1 MTDSE
6 EIRNLLL
13 QIRNKLSGI
22 GDELEN
28 ISTMTAVLDDML
40 SELSDI
46 WDELKSI
53 SAMTNVLDD
62 ILEELKEER
71 DQDGQEVEEELEKI
85 TLTRRI
91 P

>member
-71 DQDGQEVEEELEKI
+71 EQGTKVKQEPEKI
-85 TLTRRI
+85 TLTRRV